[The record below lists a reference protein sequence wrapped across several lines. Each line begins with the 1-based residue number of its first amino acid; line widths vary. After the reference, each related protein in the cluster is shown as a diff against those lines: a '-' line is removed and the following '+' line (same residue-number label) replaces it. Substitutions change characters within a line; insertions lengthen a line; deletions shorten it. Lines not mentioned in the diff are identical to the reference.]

1 MDKLLIRG
9 GARLKGTV
17 RVSGAK
23 NSALPLMACALLG
36 EGSST
41 LKNVPALADVKT
53 MAKLLQ
59 NMGCGITPGDGSV
72 TIDASK
78 VPNCEAPY
86 DLVKTMRASVVV
98 LGPLVGRFGKARISL
113 PGGCAIGA
121 RPIDQH
127 LKVLEALGAMIRV
140 EHGYVIAEAGRLQ
153 GARFTFDI
161 QTVTG
166 TENALMAAACA
177 KGTTELMN
185 CAREP
190 EVVELAEVLVS
201 MGAKIDGAG
210 TERITVEGVSS
221 LKPFNCSVMPDRIET
236 GTLIAAAAITGG
248 DVTLEDA
255 VPEHSGAL
263 IAKLSECGVSIETDV
278 RKIRVRV
285 PGGIGSIRSGDIDT
299 QPFPGFATDMQAQY
313 MALMAVAQGTSIISE
328 NVFENRFMHVQE
340 LVRMGADIKIKGNV
354 SIVKGV
360 EKLTSAPVMATDLRA
375 SAGLVVAAL
384 VADGETVVDRIY
396 HLDRGYESLEK
407 KLASLG
413 AMIERFAGKWPEQ
426 VLGKS

>member
-1 MDKLLIRG
+1 MDKFLIRG
-9 GARLKGTV
+9 GAQLRGTV

-36 EGSST
+36 GGTSELDNT
-41 LKNVPALADVKT
+41 PQLADVRT
-53 MAKLLQ
+53 MGRLLEF
-59 NMGCGITPGDGSV
+59 MGCGVERSGSAV
-72 TIDASK
+72 RIDASRVK
-78 VPNCEAPY
+78 TFEAPY

-98 LGPLVGRFGKARISL
+98 LGPLVSRFGRAKISL

-127 LKVLEALGAMIRV
+127 LKVLEALGASITV
-140 EHGYVIAEAGRLQ
+140 EHGYVIAEAKRLR
-153 GARFTFDI
+153 GAKFTFDI

-177 KGTTELMN
+177 EGTTELSN

-201 MGAKIDGAG
+201 MGVSITGAG
-210 TERITVEGVSS
+210 AETITVTGARD
-221 LKPFNCSVMPDRIET
+221 LRPFRRAVMPDRIET
-236 GTLIAAAAITGG
+236 GTLITAAAITGG

-263 IAKLSECGVSIETDV
+263 IAKLRESGVQIEESGRTL
-278 RKIRVRV
+278 RVRV
-285 PGGIGSIRSGDIDT
+285 PGGARSLKSADIDT

-313 MALMAVAQGTSIISE
+313 MALMTVADGTSIISE

-340 LVRMGADIKIKGNV
+340 LVRMGADIRIKGNV
-354 SIVKGV
+354 AVVKGV

-384 VADGETVVDRIY
+384 AAEGETVIDRIY
-396 HLDRGYESLEK
+396 HLDRGYDGLEK
-407 KLASLG
+407 KLSGLG
-413 AMIERFAGKWPEQ
+413 AMIERFAGRWPERK
-426 VLGKS
+426 LA